1 MLVRLGSAGPEVV
14 EPDQVEAE
22 LSRVLWC
29 QECYR
34 KICIYLKNVPALLS
48 FSGIKETNKQTI
60 HLATKLIKTNIY

>member
-34 KICIYLKNVPALLS
+34 KICIYLKN
-48 FSGIKETNKQTI
+48 K
-60 HLATKLIKTNIY
+60 